1 MLTLQ
6 FHWLLGNKK
15 QTFSFLIKIKKQLIS
30 LLFEKY
36 HFLFLL
42 LIEYLFFCLGVS
54 DQKIL
59 KQKEEKKVNIEN
71 LA

>member
-1 MLTLQ
+1 VLVLI
-6 FHWLLGNKK
+6 GKK
-15 QTFSFLIKIKKQLIS
+15 QKLLTFTILTV
-30 LLFEKY
+30 FEKY